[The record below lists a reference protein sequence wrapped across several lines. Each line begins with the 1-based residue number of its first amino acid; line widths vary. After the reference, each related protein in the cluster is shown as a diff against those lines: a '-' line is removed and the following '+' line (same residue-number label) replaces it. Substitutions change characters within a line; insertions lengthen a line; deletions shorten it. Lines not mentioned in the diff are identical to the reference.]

1 MEKRDS
7 IMTPAPRIS
16 EAQRQSIRR
25 RSSAIR
31 ESDVHRRETTQDAV
45 ALERLSKPHPD
56 AAETDTVPLSLET
69 DSVFTNDTDYE
80 DDFIDPFLLMKE
92 VPPYSSVPKSCFK
105 HHLLPPK
112 SSEAPS
118 HTLVLD
124 LDETLVHCYLD
135 KPSHYDISFQIND
148 GEEYNVYLCFRPYVF
163 YFLESMS
170 KYYELVVFTAGI
182 KPYAEVICNLFNSDK
197 KLIHHCL
204 CRDDCLFVG
213 NSMYIKDLKG
223 LDRDLAKTVI
233 LDNSPYTFA
242 YNVDNGAPIDSWC
255 DDKNDKKLYY
265 YIPLLKRDRKSVV

>member
-16 EAQRQSIRR
+16 EGGCSFLLSSLSAEAEHPKEKLCYSRIRR
-25 RSSAIR
+25 ASTRNHTGISTSFCT
-31 ESDVHRRETTQDAV
+31 EGPPNSTAV

-80 DDFIDPFLLMKE
+80 DDFIDPFFFLSSLIRRFLLMKE

-197 KLIHHCL
+197 KLIQSVS
-204 CRDDCLFVG
+204 LF
-213 NSMYIKDLKG
+213 SF
-223 LDRDLAKTVI
+223 T
-233 LDNSPYTFA
+233 
-242 YNVDNGAPIDSWC
+242 
-255 DDKNDKKLYY
+255 
-265 YIPLLKRDRKSVV
+265 